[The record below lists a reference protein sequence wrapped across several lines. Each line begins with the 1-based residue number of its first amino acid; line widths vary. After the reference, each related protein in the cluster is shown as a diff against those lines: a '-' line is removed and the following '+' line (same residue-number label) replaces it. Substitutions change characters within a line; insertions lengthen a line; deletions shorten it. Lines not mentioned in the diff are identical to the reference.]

1 MAKDISNLKNASK
14 NASGGN
20 MFSGGGPLDD
30 AAVQKL
36 EEKIFTAMESQA
48 QNQEMLSHQME
59 ELSVVVSQKL
69 HFVYNL
75 ILINLFVL
83 IGGLDSG
90 PASRQVGWQLWNARK
105 KGQEGKI

>member
-1 MAKDISNLKNASK
+1 MAEDINKIKTAAKSAN
-14 NASGGN
+14 GG
-20 MFSGGGPLDD
+20 MYSGGGGAVDD
-30 AAVQKL
+30 AALQKL

-69 HFVYNL
+69 CLVYNL

-83 IGGLDSG
+83 IGGLNSR

-105 KGQEGKI
+105 KGQEGQI